1 MKLHTKGAA
10 ALAALSL
17 GLTACGGGD
26 GGSGGA
32 AEFTYWS
39 MYKQDEVRAKI
50 VQDAVAAFTK
60 ETGIKVNVV
69 FQGRENL
76 KKLQPTLVGG
86 NVGADLVDGAAFNVL
101 NLLQSTGNAA
111 DLSDVYAAKV
121 AGEDRT
127 VADAIPDTYERLV
140 TDGGAK
146 YLVPVAVHSWQ
157 IFYDAKRHPELAAA
171 QPRTFDELLAVL
183 DKLKQQGRKPLALDG
198 DIPGYPA
205 KWTAT
210 LLIRELGPGG
220 LTKVLQDRSGAGFDD
235 PKVLKAA
242 EYMEKLGKGGY
253 WADGWD
259 ASKFPAIQQKW
270 AQGQSDL
277 LFMGT
282 WAPSE
287 TGEIAGGQFEYRSFP
302 FPATEAGHDSQE
314 TTLFGFAVTKKAR
327 NAAAAKK
334 FIEYFLGKKW
344 MDRIPA
350 EDKVL
355 SVRADT
361 GTPKEL
367 ADAKKALESASA
379 AHFALDGVQKMGDWE
394 TKIFNPMSK
403 EILAGRLSAADFVA
417 QLKARTVEWWKANA

>member
-1 MKLHTKGAA
+1 MKLHTRGAA
-10 ALAALSL
+10 ALAALSM
-17 GLTACGGGD
+17 GLTACGGD
-26 GGSGGA
+26 GGSGDGKQ
-32 AEFTYWS
+32 FTYWS

-50 VQDAVAAFTK
+50 VQDAATAFSK

-101 NLLQSTGNAA
+101 NLLQVTGNAA
-111 DLSDVYAAKV
+111 DLSDVYAAKIT
-121 AGEDRT
+121 GEDKT
-127 VADAIPDTYERLV
+127 VAEVMPDTYERLV

-157 IFYDAKRHPELAAA
+157 IFYDARKHPRLAQ
-171 QPRTFDELLAVL
+171 QPPQTFDELLAVL
-183 DKLKQQGRKPLALDG
+183 DELKQQGRKPLALDG
-198 DIPGYPA
+198 DIPGYVT
-205 KWTAT
+205 KWAAT

-235 PKVLKAA
+235 PGVLRAA
-242 EYMEKLGKGGY
+242 AYMEKLGKGGY

-270 AQGQSDL
+270 AQGKSDL

-287 TGEIAGGQFEYRSFP
+287 TGEIAGKEFEYRSFP
-302 FPATEAGHDSQE
+302 FPKTAAGHDSQE
-314 TTLFGFAVTKKAR
+314 TTLFGFAIPKKAR
-327 NAAAAKK
+327 NAESAKK
-334 FIEYFLGKKW
+334 FIEFFLNKKW

-355 SVRADT
+355 SVRVDT
-361 GTPKEL
+361 STPKEL
-367 ADAKKALESASA
+367 ADTKRTLDSATS

-403 EILAGRLSAADFVA
+403 EIMAGRLSAADFVA
-417 QLKARTVEWWKANA
+417 QLKAKTVEWWKANA